1 MELTK
6 EKLKT
11 FIEDYENHTITKKWV
26 EAVEN
31 RGKYQ
36 RELDKDFF
44 RLSKTTINQLVDLIV
59 FMNTIYGSVEK
70 VTDSIVIQ
78 QEKYLQIVD
87 DLEKQLI
94 KLQNG
99 HKG

>member
-11 FIEDYENHTITKKWV
+11 FIEDYENHAITKKWV

>member
-1 MELTK
+1 MN
-6 EKLKT
+6 
-11 FIEDYENHTITKKWV
+11 IRPV
-26 EAVEN
+26 
-31 RGKYQ
+31 
-36 RELDKDFF
+36 DKDFF

-78 QEKYLQIVD
+78 QEKYLEIVD